1 MENDINDPD
10 FILEIYYS
18 NKGNLDQI
26 NAIIDEKLK
35 KKRKRKIS
43 IFENYIKSRL
53 LKNPKKLEM
62 TALEINPAEAAY
74 LSVYPEVQN
83 VEKLDLRQNQ
93 LGDRGVEAIA
103 NSKVLTNLKE
113 LDLRNNQ
120 ITRVGMQSLM
130 ASPNMKEL
138 TKLDLRLNKMGGKLW
153 LERLKETGNF
163 PKLKD
168 FKSGGA

>member
-1 MENDINDPD
+1 VEKDINDPD

-26 NAIIDEKLK
+26 NAIIDAKLK
-35 KKRKRKIS
+35 QKRQRKIS

-62 TALEINPAEAAY
+62 TTLEINPAEAAY
-74 LSVYPEVQN
+74 LSVYPKIST

-93 LGDRGVEAIA
+93 LGDRGLEAIA
-103 NSKVLTNLKE
+103 NSKVLVNLKE

-120 ITRVGMQSLM
+120 ITRLGMQSLM
-130 ASPNMKEL
+130 ASPNMKNL
-138 TKLDLRLNKMGGKLW
+138 KKLDLRLNKMGGKLW
-153 LERLKETGNF
+153 LDRLKETGNF
-163 PKLKD
+163 PMLED
-168 FKSGGA
+168 FRSGAS

>member
-1 MENDINDPD
+1 MYEDINDPD
-10 FILEIYYS
+10 FILKIYYS

-26 NAIIDEKLK
+26 NAIIDAKLK
-35 KKRKRKIS
+35 QTRQRKIS

-62 TALEINPAEAAY
+62 TALEINPAEATY
-74 LSVYPEVQN
+74 LSVYPN
-83 VEKLDLRQNQ
+83 LDKLEKLDLRQNQ
-93 LGDRGVEAIA
+93 LGDRGLEAIA
-103 NSKVLTNLKE
+103 NSKIIVNLKE

-130 ASPNMKEL
+130 VSPNMKNL

-153 LERLKETGNF
+153 FERLQKSGNF
-163 PKLKD
+163 PALKN
-168 FKSGGA
+168 FKCGGF

>member
-1 MENDINDPD
+1 MEKDTNDPD

-26 NAIIDEKLK
+26 NAIIDAKLK
-35 KKRKRKIS
+35 QKRQRKIS

-62 TALEINPAEAAY
+62 TALEINSAEATY
-74 LSVYPEVQN
+74 LSVYPN
-83 VEKLDLRQNQ
+83 LNTVEKLDLRQNQ
-93 LGDRGVEAIA
+93 LGDRGLEAIA
-103 NSKVLTNLKE
+103 SSKIIVNLKE

-120 ITRVGMQSLM
+120 ITRVGMKALM
-130 ASPNMKEL
+130 ASPNMKNL

-153 LERLKETGNF
+153 FERLKETGNF
-163 PKLKD
+163 PSLKD
-168 FKSGGA
+168 FRGGGF